1 MDVLGEQGELVMT
14 DAALRPLQQL
24 WLVSRADTIYAGT
37 NEIQMNL
44 MAERALG
51 MPR

>member
-1 MDVLGEQGELVMT
+1 MDVLGEQGELVLKEPAL
-14 DAALRPLQQL
+14 AALQQL

-37 NEIQMNL
+37 NEIQLNL
-44 MAERALG
+44 MAERALS